1 MENDERRTMNDEQ
14 DDRSSFVVHRSSFH
28 AALDSLASRK
38 VVLFGGKG
46 GVGKTTISAMA
57 ALHYTQMRRVILFT
71 TDPASNLGDI
81 QLPVPVEELDS
92 TALWSQFLQH
102 NLESF
107 LEIGDRGTY
116 LDREELRRFFE
127 LSLPG
132 ADELMAWMRIGELAE
147 ANEDALIIV
156 DTAPTGH
163 TLRMLSSSEHFRQI
177 GEALDA
183 MQEKHRSLVR
193 QLTRRSTRDAMDAFI
208 EGFSAQAQRRRELLT
223 DPARAAFIAV
233 MLSEPWVVE
242 QTKRLV
248 AEVEIDTPFV
258 ILNRTAPDCDCARCR
273 EQAQRDAE
281 ARKAFG
287 TVVDVQ
293 RFCTPPEWAQ

>member
-1 MENDERRTMNDEQ
+1 MT
-14 DDRSSFVVHRSSFH
+14 SFD
-28 AALDSLASRK
+28 AALDSLASRR

-46 GVGKTTISAMA
+46 GVGKTTISAKA
-57 ALHYTQMRRVILFT
+57 ALHYANSRRVILFT
-71 TDPASNLGDI
+71 TDPASNLGDFD
-81 QLPVPVEELDS
+81 LPVDVESLDAS
-92 TALWSQFLQH
+92 ALWSRFLST
-102 NLESF
+102 NLEAF

-127 LSLPG
+127 LSIPG

-147 ANEDALIIV
+147 ANEDALIVV

-163 TLRMLSSSEHFRQI
+163 TLRMLSSSEHFRQL

-183 MQEKHRSLVR
+183 MQEKHRNLVR
-193 QLTRRSTRDAMDAFI
+193 QLTRRRVTDAMDAFI
-208 EGFSAQAQRRRELLT
+208 EKFSAQSARRRELLL

-248 AEVEIDTPFV
+248 AEIEIDTPFV
-258 ILNRTAPDCDCARCR
+258 VLNRTAPDCDCARCR
-273 EQAQRDAE
+273 EQATRDTE
-281 ARKAFG
+281 ARKAFAN
-287 TVVDVQ
+287 VVDVQ
-293 RFCTPPEWAQ
+293 RWCTPWP

>member
-1 MENDERRTMNDEQ
+1 MT
-14 DDRSSFVVHRSSFH
+14 SFD
-28 AALDSLASRK
+28 AALDSLASRR

-46 GVGKTTISAMA
+46 GVGKTTISAKA
-57 ALHYTQMRRVILFT
+57 ALHYAKSRRVILFT
-71 TDPASNLGDI
+71 TDPASNLGDFD
-81 QLPVPVEELDS
+81 LPVDVESLDAS
-92 TALWSQFLQH
+92 ALWSRFLST
-102 NLESF
+102 NLEAF

-127 LSLPG
+127 LSIPG

-147 ANEDALIIV
+147 ANEDALIVV

-163 TLRMLSSSEHFRQI
+163 TLRMLSSSEHFRQL

-183 MQEKHRSLVR
+183 MQEKHRNLVR
-193 QLTRRSTRDAMDAFI
+193 QLTRRRVTDAMDAFI
-208 EGFSAQAQRRRELLT
+208 EEFSAQSARRRELLL

-248 AEVEIDTPFV
+248 SEIEIDTPFV
-258 ILNRTAPDCDCARCR
+258 VLNRTAPDCDCSRCR
-273 EQAQRDAE
+273 EQATRDAE
-281 ARKAFG
+281 ARKAFAN
-287 TVVDVQ
+287 VVDVQ
-293 RFCTPPEWAQ
+293 RWCTPWP

>member
-1 MENDERRTMNDEQ
+1 MT
-14 DDRSSFVVHRSSFH
+14 SFD
-28 AALDSLASRK
+28 AALDSLASRR

-46 GVGKTTISAMA
+46 GVGKTTISAKA
-57 ALHYTQMRRVILFT
+57 ALHYAKSRRVILFT
-71 TDPASNLGDI
+71 TDPASNLGDFD
-81 QLPVPVEELDS
+81 LPVDVESLDAS
-92 TALWSQFLQH
+92 ALWSRFLST
-102 NLESF
+102 NLEAF

-127 LSLPG
+127 LSIPG

-147 ANEDALIIV
+147 ANEDALIVV

-163 TLRMLSSSEHFRQI
+163 TLRMLSSSEHFRQL

-183 MQEKHRSLVR
+183 MQEKHRNLVR
-193 QLTRRSTRDAMDAFI
+193 QLTRRRVRDAMDAFI
-208 EGFSAQAQRRRELLT
+208 EEFSAQSARRRELLV

-248 AEVEIDTPFV
+248 AEIEIDTPFV
-258 ILNRTAPDCDCARCR
+258 VLNRTAPDCDCARCR
-273 EQAQRDAE
+273 EQAKRDAE
-281 ARKAFG
+281 ARKAFAN
-287 TVVDVQ
+287 VVDVQ
-293 RFCTPPEWAQ
+293 RWCTPWP

>member
-1 MENDERRTMNDEQ
+1 MTPLE
-14 DDRSSFVVHRSSFH
+14 
-28 AALDSLASRK
+28 AALDSLASRR

-46 GVGKTTISAMA
+46 GVGKTTISAIA
-57 ALHYTQMRRVILFT
+57 ALRYAQTRRVILFT
-71 TDPASNLGDI
+71 TDPASNLGDFD
-81 QLPVPVEELDS
+81 LPLTIEALDA
-92 TALWSQFLQH
+92 TALWSRFLER
-102 NLESF
+102 NLDAF

-127 LSLPG
+127 LSIPG

-147 ANEDALIIV
+147 ENEDALIVV

-183 MQEKHRSLVR
+183 MQEKHRNLVR
-193 QLTRRSTRDAMDAFI
+193 QLARRQVRDAMDAFI
-208 EGFSAQAQRRRELLT
+208 EDFSAQSARRRELLV

-248 AEVEIDTPFV
+248 AEVEIDRPFV
-258 ILNRTAPDCDCARCR
+258 ILNRTAPDCDCERCR
-273 EQAQRDAE
+273 EQAKRDVD
-281 ARKAFG
+281 ARKAFPK
-287 TVVDVQ
+287 VVDVQ
-293 RFCTPPEWAQ
+293 RWCTPWP